1 MKIEVKTPTKDELE
15 KLNIENWP
23 IWECEPSEFDWEYD
37 EDEQCYFLEG
47 KIKVIT
53 NDGEVEIKK
62 GDFVK
67 FPKGLKCRWV
77 VYEKVKKHY
86 KLG

>member
-1 MKIEVKTPTKDELE
+1 MKIEVKTPTKDELK
-15 KLNIENWP
+15 KLNVENWP

-47 KIKVIT
+47 KVKVIS
-53 NDGEVEIKK
+53 NEGEVVIKK

-77 VYEKVKKHY
+77 VHERVKKHY
-86 KLG
+86 NLG

>member
-1 MKIEVKTPTKDELE
+1 MKIEVKTPTKDELK
-15 KLNIENWP
+15 KLNVENWP

-37 EDEQCYFLEG
+37 EDEQCHFLEG
-47 KIKVIT
+47 KVKVIT

>member
-1 MKIEVKTPTKDELE
+1 MKIEVKNPTKDELK
-15 KLNIENWP
+15 KLNVENWP

-77 VYEKVKKHY
+77 VHERVKKHY

>member
-1 MKIEVKTPTKDELE
+1 MKIEVKTPTKDELK
-15 KLNIENWP
+15 KLNVENWP

-47 KIKVIT
+47 KVKVIT
-53 NDGEVEIKK
+53 NDGEVVIKK

-77 VYEKVKKHY
+77 VHERVKKHY
-86 KLG
+86 NLG